1 MKYSNNNCKSPAGFK
16 HLLDLLSSDDQ
27 DDETEI
33 NLTEDMK
40 EPSDKKGDMSFA
52 ELLDLLEVDNTRFR
66 FPYEDY
72 KIIGDI
78 TEIEKIYK
86 ANGYINIDVGDI
98 LNTLSK
104 ETVNYVSTG
113 SGYGYE
119 FIGQALDNAL
129 TNLPIPVDNIS
140 EILFNIWAPRKIS
153 MKDLEPMR
161 AVLNTLS
168 VDIDVFWGITIDDS
182 LDPYH
187 ANVSLIAVSK

>member
-52 ELLDLLEVDNTRFR
+52 ELLDLLEVDNTLFR

-86 ANGYINIDVGDI
+86 AN
-98 LNTLSK
+98 
-104 ETVNYVSTG
+104 
-113 SGYGYE
+113 
-119 FIGQALDNAL
+119 
-129 TNLPIPVDNIS
+129 
-140 EILFNIWAPRKIS
+140 
-153 MKDLEPMR
+153 
-161 AVLNTLS
+161 
-168 VDIDVFWGITIDDS
+168 
-182 LDPYH
+182 
-187 ANVSLIAVSK
+187 